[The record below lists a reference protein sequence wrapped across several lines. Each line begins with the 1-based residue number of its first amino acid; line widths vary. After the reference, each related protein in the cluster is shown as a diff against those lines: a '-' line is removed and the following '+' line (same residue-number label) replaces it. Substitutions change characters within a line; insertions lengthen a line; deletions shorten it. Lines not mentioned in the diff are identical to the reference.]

1 MRSAQFRRDVGHLL
15 GPQIATGNR
24 VDTLV
29 NGDRIFPAM
38 LDAIRNAKRS
48 ITFET
53 FVYWDG
59 ELGREFADALAER
72 ARAGVA
78 THVVLDWFG
87 SLQNDPDLVDR
98 MEDAGVELKQYNDL
112 PWYNPLRWRE
122 LSSIERRTHRKILV
136 VDGAIGFTGGAGI
149 ADIWRGNAES
159 PDHWRD
165 THFRVTGPVVSQLQS
180 AFIENWLETGGELLH
195 GD

>member
-1 MRSAQFRRDVGHLL
+1 MGFVRPVAALAAAGAAAIWVAAGCSAPLVRNVPMLKPDDPHFGIEHLYTVRSAQFRRDVGHLL

-98 MEDAGVELKQYNDL
+98 MEDAGS
-112 PWYNPLRWRE
+112 R
-122 LSSIERRTHRKILV
+122 SSRNANEASSSRS
-136 VDGAIGFTGGAGI
+136 GAASGA
-149 ADIWRGNAES
+149 
-159 PDHWRD
+159 
-165 THFRVTGPVVSQLQS
+165 
-180 AFIENWLETGGELLH
+180 
-195 GD
+195 